1 MAAVIFAICTVL
13 KLPFM
18 QSIVFTVV
26 VVMVL
31 GIARPHILAVTS
43 KITERAVALQR
54 SVRARFKRGG
64 HNASGA

>member
-1 MAAVIFAICTVL
+1 
-13 KLPFM
+13 M

-26 VVMVL
+26 IVMVL

-54 SVRARFKRGG
+54 SARARFKRGG
-64 HNASGA
+64 HNAPGA